1 MKKLVLA
8 LAALMVFAGSALAK
22 EKEAGIFVNL
32 TSTDLLRAPMAVH
45 FAMRGLERDIPMTL
59 FLNGE
64 GVRLAVA
71 KFNVPT
77 NAKTGQNI
85 HDMLKMFMKKG
96 GKVIICPMCL
106 SANGYE
112 KSDLIEGVTMGSPDI
127 VFPAIMESEK
137 VISY

>member
-1 MKKLVLA
+1 MKRLMLV
-8 LAALMVFAGSALAK
+8 LAALMVFAGGAFAK

-32 TSTDLLRAPMAVH
+32 TSSDLLKAPMAVH
-45 FAMRGLERDIPMTL
+45 FAMRGLERGIPMTL

-77 NAKTGQNI
+77 NAKTGDDI
-85 HDMLKMFMKKG
+85 HDMLKSFMKDG

-106 SANGYE
+106 SANGYD
-112 KSDLIEGVTMGSPDI
+112 KSDLIEGVEMGSPDI
-127 VFPAIMESEK
+127 IFPAILDSAK